1 MNMLVNVY
9 ICALMKKCTSSLLP
23 EGIVKCTL
31 LAPANSQTDRLGRQ
45 LNEAKM
51 VLLPKEEF

>member
-1 MNMLVNVY
+1 MLVNVY

-23 EGIVKCTL
+23 EGTVKCTL

-45 LNEAKM
+45 LN
-51 VLLPKEEF
+51 